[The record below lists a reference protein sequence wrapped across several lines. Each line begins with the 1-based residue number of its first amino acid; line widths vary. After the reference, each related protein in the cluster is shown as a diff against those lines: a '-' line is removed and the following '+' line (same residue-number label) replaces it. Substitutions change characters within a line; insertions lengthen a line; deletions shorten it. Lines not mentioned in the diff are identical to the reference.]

1 MGQPRHALL
10 EIMTFQDV
18 FEQHWLPAKP
28 LSSDR
33 KDGSYKRRTRAKALE
48 HAYIE
53 TNPLA
58 MRSLI
63 VTDHDGVEADWQ
75 ADLAGLP
82 QPSWIALNPL
92 KGSGHIGYALKD
104 PVCLTNAARRTP
116 VNLLARVEQGLMD
129 VLGGDIGYGGRI
141 TKNPTHPA
149 HTPIWGDSEA
159 LYGLRDLAKALG
171 DIGALPESHRGAQT
185 VLDSLVGRNVALFNL
200 TRQWAYRARLRY
212 TEYSEW
218 SETVYAFASLK
229 NASVIAD
236 EFSRGPMG
244 EGEVLQVANSIA
256 RWVWRN
262 ITPEQTVTNRKRWG
276 SSLGKKSAEIRQKT
290 RDERIQEILEVF

>member
-1 MGQPRHALL
+1 
-10 EIMTFQDV
+10 
-18 FEQHWLPAKP
+18 
-28 LSSDR
+28 
-33 KDGSYKRRTRAKALE
+33 
-48 HAYIE
+48 
-53 TNPLA
+53 

-149 HTPIWGDSEA
+149 HTPIWGTQKPST
-159 LYGLRDLAKALG
+159 GLGTWQRPL
-171 DIGALPESHRGAQT
+171 
-185 VLDSLVGRNVALFNL
+185 
-200 TRQWAYRARLRY
+200 
-212 TEYSEW
+212 
-218 SETVYAFASLK
+218 
-229 NASVIAD
+229 
-236 EFSRGPMG
+236 
-244 EGEVLQVANSIA
+244 
-256 RWVWRN
+256 
-262 ITPEQTVTNRKRWG
+262 
-276 SSLGKKSAEIRQKT
+276 
-290 RDERIQEILEVF
+290 EILEHSQSLTEALRRF